1 MQHHFFAMI
10 SRMRYIN
17 RWGLMR
23 NTFPENIMEHS
34 LQVAIVAHALAVIR
48 SRYYAENRLSLR
60 PEQVALLAVYHDAGE
75 ILTGDLPTPVKYN
88 NPEIRDAYHSV
99 EAMASERLLSLLPAD
114 LAAEYRLILAPD
126 LAVQENAEAMRLV
139 KAADRICAYL
149 KCVEEE
155 KAGNNEFKLA
165 RQSTLAK
172 IESMDLP
179 EVRHFMRD
187 FVSSF
192 SLTLD
197 ELDGMGGIVPGDQKT
212 ILQDSCE

>member
-34 LQVAIVAHALAVIR
+34 LQVAMVAHALAVIR
-48 SRYYAENRLSLR
+48 SRYYSENRPAVR
-60 PEQVALLAVYHDAGE
+60 PEQVAVLAIYHDASE

-88 NPEIRDAYHSV
+88 NPQIRNAYHSV
-99 EAMASERLLSLLPAD
+99 ESMANERLLSLLPTD
-114 LAAEYRLILAPD
+114 MTEEYRQVLAPD
-126 LAVQENAEAMRLV
+126 TSNIENEEAMRLV
-139 KAADRICAYL
+139 KMADRICAYL
-149 KCVEEE
+149 KCIEEE

-165 RQSTLAK
+165 GQSILAK
-172 IESMDLP
+172 IQSSSMP
-179 EVRHFMRD
+179 EVKHFMRD
-187 FVSSF
+187 FVPSF

-197 ELDGMGGIVPGDQKT
+197 ELDGMTASVNDQRAEASINT
-212 ILQDSCE
+212 

>member
-34 LQVAIVAHALAVIR
+34 LQVAMVAHALAIIR
-48 SRYYAENRLSLR
+48 NRYYAENRPPVR
-60 PEQVALLAVYHDAGE
+60 PEQVAVLAIYHDASE

-88 NPEIRDAYHSV
+88 NPQIQNAYRSV
-99 EAMASERLLSLLPAD
+99 ESMATERLLSLLPAD
-114 LAAEYRLILAPD
+114 LVDEYRQALAPD
-126 LAVQENAEAMRLV
+126 RSSAENEEAMRLV
-139 KAADRICAYL
+139 KMADRICAYL
-149 KCVEEE
+149 KCIEEE

-165 RQSTLAK
+165 GQAILAR
-172 IESMDLP
+172 IEASAQP

-187 FVSSF
+187 FVPSF

-197 ELDGMGGIVPGDQKT
+197 ELDGMSSGLNDQRAET
-212 ILQDSCE
+212 SRET